1 MNISII
7 MRFHDDTPS
16 GGRKIIYDYANYLI
30 SKGHNVEIV
39 FLADVSYKTRKHNLI
54 KSLAHYVDY
63 IQRSKSQLSV
73 TWFDLNPIIE
83 LKVAYKF
90 DASRYKNSDIVVAFD
105 CGIALNIAEVKYDSK
120 KVVYMIQ
127 SDEKVYNSEKI
138 VRAAWSLQVKKI
150 VVSSW
155 LYNLV
160 IKYDTNVTLVKNYV
174 HTEDFYIVNPI
185 SNRNHVVSLINHPH
199 KNKDTKTGL
208 RALALVHNS
217 FPDLKVLM
225 FGNSPAPSDL
235 PSYIQYTRH
244 ASQDTLRDNIYN
256 QSSIFLFTSILEG
269 WGLVAT
275 EAMACG
281 AALVSTRNGGV
292 EDFGLDGKTTL
303 LSDVGDYR
311 GLADSITYLFRDD
324 DKRVMLANKGKELV
338 EQLTFEVSAKKFE
351 QVLVEVSKKQNE
363 LYV

>member
-30 SKGHNVEIV
+30 SKGHNVEII
-39 FLADVSYKTRKHNLI
+39 FLADIPYKLRKHNLI
-54 KSLAHYVDY
+54 KKLVHYADFFRRFKY
-63 IQRSKSQLSV
+63 QQRVS
-73 TWFDLNPIIE
+73 WFGLHRDVV
-83 LKVAYKF
+83 LKAKYNFNKK
-90 DASRYKNSDIVVAFD
+90 RYQNSDVVVAFD
-105 CGIALNIAEVKYDSK
+105 YGIALNIAESNYNLN

-127 SDEKVYNSEKI
+127 HDEKVYNDEKI
-138 VRAAWSLQVKKI
+138 VRAAWSLPIKKI
-150 VVSSW
+150 VVASW

-174 HTEDFYIVNPI
+174 HTEDFYINNLI
-185 SNRNHVVSLINHPH
+185 SNRNHVVSLINHPN
-199 KNKDTKTGL
+199 KYKDTKTGL
-208 RALALVHNS
+208 KALALVHNS

-281 AALVSTRNGGV
+281 TALVSTRNGGV